1 MRSRAVP
8 RASPFA
14 SGASPRGC
22 TSSASVRAR
31 PCCGL
36 PRRTAPRRLRRSS
49 GRTCCSEA
57 SSAPVT
63 IPQFDSLPQD
73 LLLIDQD
80 TAAAELVTLRR
91 TGINGDAEVV
101 VGARLAVID
110 RLDGER
116 QGTPLL
122 VQVPWNVAVLPLMTN
137 VSNRTLC
144 T

>member
-1 MRSRAVP
+1 
-8 RASPFA
+8 
-14 SGASPRGC
+14 
-22 TSSASVRAR
+22 
-31 PCCGL
+31 
-36 PRRTAPRRLRRSS
+36 
-49 GRTCCSEA
+49 
-57 SSAPVT
+57 
-63 IPQFDSLPQD
+63 LPQD